1 MEDKQLVDKAKA
13 GDSAAFEQLVL
24 LHQKVVYNY
33 CLRMCG
39 NREDALD
46 LSQDAFL
53 KAYKSLAFFKGESSF
68 STWMYRLTVN
78 VCIDFLRSRKRH
90 KSVSLTVENDDGEKE
105 VLPIPDER
113 ESIEKHVERKELRA
127 AIERGINMLSEAHRQ
142 VLVLR
147 EINGC
152 SYAEISEILD
162 INEGTVKSRISR
174 ARIELAKYLKEYRNF
189 SAADTSEKTKGGEP
203 YGM

>member
-1 MEDKQLVDKAKA
+1 MEEKQLVDKAKN
-13 GDSAAFEQLVL
+13 GDSEAFEKLVL

-46 LSQDAFL
+46 LSQEAFL

-68 STWMYRLTVN
+68 STWMYRLTAN
-78 VCIDFLRSRKRH
+78 VCIDFLRSQKRRRA
-90 KSVSLTVENDDGEKE
+90 VSMTVENEDGEKE
-105 VLPIPDER
+105 VLSVPDES
-113 ESIEKHVERKELRA
+113 ECVEKSVERKELRL
-127 AIERGINMLSEAHRQ
+127 AIERGLKMLSADHRQ

-152 SYAEISEILD
+152 SYAEISEILEV
-162 INEGTVKSRISR
+162 NEGTVKSRISR
-174 ARIELAKYLKEYRNF
+174 ARMAKYLKEYRNF